1 MQNFTKKT
9 SVVSISL
16 IISAAIFFGLG
27 SGFLF
32 RSNQFNKSNLVQAQ
46 IQEDLEENET
56 TGSADA
62 TDSADATAEASLASP
77 SAETIEKI
85 KETKDEDI
93 TETSGEQ
100 KSRLVRY
107 LEENPIEEP
116 NFTNIL
122 QQAIRNAVSEG
133 VPPSVIVLVLL
144 FPLVSSFI
152 AASRHIIGLR
162 GFGIYIPAVLSVAL
176 VSTGL
181 IEGIALFLAI
191 IIVALPAK
199 KILARFKLPYLP
211 RTALLLWFV
220 SLAILAVQL
229 LAPVLN
235 MIKLMT
241 VNIFPIMIL
250 VLLAE
255 NFLDAQARTKPADA
269 IALTIETLGLAF
281 LSGLLLK
288 WEALRRFALL
298 QPELL
303 IIASLAIN
311 LMVGKFVGL
320 RVSEYFRF
328 RSLMEEE

>member
-1 MQNFTKKT
+1 MKKIALFVTSLSLFIASFAWQN
-9 SVVSISL
+9 
-16 IISAAIFFGLG
+16 
-27 SGFLF
+27 
-32 RSNQFNKSNLVQAQ
+32 NLVFAQ
-46 IQEDLEENET
+46 KITSPQNTEATTATELEA
-56 TGSADA
+56 SA
-62 TDSADATAEASLASP
+62 SAEATAEASLASP

-85 KETKDEDI
+85 KEKKDEDI
-93 TETSGEQ
+93 TESTGEQ
-100 KSRLVRY
+100 KSKLVKY
-107 LEENPIEEP
+107 LEQNPIEEP
-116 NFTNIL
+116 GLTNIL

-133 VPPSVIVLVLL
+133 VPPNVIVLILL

-176 VSTGL
+176 VSTGV
-181 IEGIALFLAI
+181 IEGTIMFLAI
-191 IIVALPAK
+191 IAVALPAK

-211 RTALLLWFV
+211 RTAILLWFV

-229 LAPVLN
+229 LAPFLGMVT
-235 MIKLMT
+235 LMT

-288 WEALRRFALL
+288 WEALQKLALL

-303 IIASLAIN
+303 ILASLAIN
-311 LMVGKFVGL
+311 LMVGKFIGL

-328 RSLMEEE
+328 RSLMEEEEES

>member
-1 MQNFTKKT
+1 MSKNLQKT
-9 SVVSISL
+9 TQLSLSLIVFLTISL
-16 IISAAIFFGLG
+16 GLVYFKQLAANPVWAQTMTNLNSTNSA
-27 SGFLF
+27 
-32 RSNQFNKSNLVQAQ
+32 V
-46 IQEDLEENET
+46 
-56 TGSADA
+56 A
-62 TDSADATAEASLASP
+62 TNSAEATTEGRLASP
-77 SAETIEKI
+77 SAETLEKI
-85 KETKDEDI
+85 RETKSEDI
-93 TETSGEQ
+93 TEPTVEQ
-100 KSRLVRY
+100 KSKLVRY
-107 LEENPIEEP
+107 LEENPIKEP
-116 NFTNIL
+116 GLTNLL
-122 QQAIRNAVSEG
+122 QQAIRHAVSQG
-133 VPPSVIVLVLL
+133 VPANVIVLVLL

-176 VSTGL
+176 VSTGV

-199 KILARFKLPYLP
+199 KFLARFKLPYLP
-211 RTALLLWFV
+211 RTAILLWFV
-220 SLAILAVQL
+220 SLAVLAVQL

-250 VLLAE
+250 VLVAE

-269 IALTIETLGLAF
+269 IALTIETIGLAF

-288 WEALRRFALL
+288 WEALQKLALL

-303 IIASLAIN
+303 IIAVLILN
-311 LMVGKFVGL
+311 LLVGKFVGL